1 MKSKKAVSEAQ
12 KRASRK
18 WDAANKEKKDKS
30 RTKSGC
36 KKYINV
42 YATLEDLEEVR
53 LWIKDR
59 ANQKAVRQRHDY
71 PLRGLIYC
79 ECGQKMYGY
88 TDTRYPSNSRYR
100 CKKCNNAIKKEAL
113 EKYIMSVARN
123 YILDNADVLVDKIE
137 QETKKA
143 LESLDTDKNALKKRL
158 DEIDKEE
165 NNCVEYVMSFG
176 ANEKIIKE
184 AEKKPNE

>member
-36 KKYINV
+36 KKYINT

-59 ANQKAVRQRHDY
+59 ENILK
-71 PLRGLIYC
+71 
-79 ECGQKMYGY
+79 
-88 TDTRYPSNSRYR
+88 
-100 CKKCNNAIKKEAL
+100 NN
-113 EKYIMSVARN
+113 
-123 YILDNADVLVDKIE
+123 
-137 QETKKA
+137 
-143 LESLDTDKNALKKRL
+143 
-158 DEIDKEE
+158 
-165 NNCVEYVMSFG
+165 
-176 ANEKIIKE
+176 
-184 AEKKPNE
+184 